1 MITATKPRDAGR
13 EAQLAEYGV
22 KAAVEWADNQ
32 QLVITLDLGQFDRLF
47 GIANEE
53 YERGY
58 ETGYALGC
66 SAANREMGETAR
78 EMMHKWDA
86 LVRAGKRWSDMVKDG
101 AA

>member
-32 QLVITLDLGQFDRLF
+32 QLVITLDLGQF
-47 GIANEE
+47 NELCDAISRS
-53 YERGY
+53 YDRGY
-58 ETGYALGC
+58 ETGFQHGHNAAYRDAVRDARTELKRWA
-66 SAANREMGETAR
+66 SAVE
-78 EMMHKWDA
+78 
-86 LVRAGKRWSDMVKDG
+86 RAG